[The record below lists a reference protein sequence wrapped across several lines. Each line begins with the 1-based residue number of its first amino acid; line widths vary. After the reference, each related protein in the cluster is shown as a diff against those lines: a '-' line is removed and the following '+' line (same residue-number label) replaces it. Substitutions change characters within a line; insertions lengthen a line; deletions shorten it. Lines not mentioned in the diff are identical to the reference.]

1 MHTPAPLSPT
11 LSVPSIAH
19 VHYFSL
25 GRPPAVCVGPRL
37 LLFGTHRS
45 IYLSSQVCLQQTHVY
60 FPSSLLTVHAPL
72 CPIRFHAGAHSRPS
86 FHYHIL
92 AHSSPL
98 DMVGL
103 SHHLLAAPL
112 SPCLSLR
119 TLFASNTCR
128 RVYELISLHI
138 ARSTIIRFS
147 QAPIHLPR

>member
-1 MHTPAPLSPT
+1 MHAHARPLSPS

-19 VHYFSL
+19 ICYFSL
-25 GRPPAVCVGPRL
+25 DRSPAVCVGPRL
-37 LLFGTHRS
+37 LSGTHRS
-45 IYLSSQVCLQQTHVY
+45 IYLSSQVCLPQTHTSPLL
-60 FPSSLLTVHAPL
+60 FSPSMPPYVQYGSTQVHTPAPL
-72 CPIRFHAGAHSRPS
+72 FID
-86 FHYHIL
+86 HIL

-138 ARSTIIRFS
+138 ARSTIIRFH